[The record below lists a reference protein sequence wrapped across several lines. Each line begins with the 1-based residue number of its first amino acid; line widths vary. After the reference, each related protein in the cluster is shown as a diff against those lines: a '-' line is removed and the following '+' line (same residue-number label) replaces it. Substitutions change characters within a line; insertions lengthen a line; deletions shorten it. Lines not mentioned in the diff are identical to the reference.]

1 MSIMSRARGSDKWA
15 LKIEQVMQFRM
26 KWLEVPSIDYWSTII
41 EPSLLYASRSHWF
54 CCCLLLAHWRNCL
67 WRMKWCS
74 CFSLLHGMFTF
85 CLRDSANSCDFENL
99 CTRAASG
106 VDSAA
111 ILLNEFTGTLWR
123 WRCATCQNSCLTLH
137 FSHSNGK
144 FVHYV
149 DMLSA
154 CRRASFW
161 ATMLNLMS
169 I

>member
-41 EPSLLYASRSHWF
+41 EPSLWYASRSHWF

-74 CFSLLHGMFTF
+74 WFSLLHGMFTF
-85 CLRDSANSCDFENL
+85 CLHDSANSCDFENL

-106 VDSAA
+106 VDGAA
-111 ILLNEFTGTLWR
+111 ILLNEFTCTLWR
-123 WRCATCQNSCLTLH
+123 CTLR
-137 FSHSNGK
+137 NMPK
-144 FVHYV
+144 FVFDFIFHTYV
-149 DMLSA
+149 VYLCIMLTCWRLA
-154 CRRASFW
+154 AVRVLKLQCW
-161 ATMLNLMS
+161 